1 MKDSYKIKRIKRDI
15 AKTFIAK
22 THYAKGSHFN
32 PSPCYGLYD
41 NDELIGVLMIATPCS
56 EKVRES
62 IFGKEFKDKVRELHR
77 LAIIDNTPKN
87 TESWFI
93 SRVMKRLRED
103 RPDLWGIVSFA
114 DTTVK
119 HEGVIYQA
127 SNAIYYGKSAK
138 QTFYLD
144 GDRLRHPRQN
154 GVNISQKVAKSKGW
168 IPVKREAKNRY
179 LYILGDKRQRK
190 RRKKLIIIESQAYP
204 KKTPRTALTSS

>member
-1 MKDSYKIKRIKRDI
+1 MKESYYIKKIGREI
-15 AKTFIAK
+15 AKPFIAQH
-22 THYAKGSHFN
+22 HYSQGSHFN

-41 NDELIGVLMIATPCS
+41 DDELIGVLMIATPCS

-62 IFGKEFKDKVRELHR
+62 IFGKELKDKVRELHR
-77 LAIIDNTPKN
+77 LAIIDDTPKN

-103 RPDLWGIVSFA
+103 RPDLWAIVSFA

-127 SNAIYYGKSAK
+127 TNAIYYGKSAK

-144 GDRLRHPRQN
+144 GNRLRHPRQN
-154 GVNISQKVAKSKGW
+154 GANISQKVAKSKGW

-190 RRKKLIIIESQAYP
+190 NRKKLLIIQPQDYP
-204 KKTPRTALTSS
+204 NKIPQNA